1 MAEVVNSL
9 FGITPESLQA
19 DRDAALQAQAL
30 QYAKLDP
37 FQRATAAIYSGAN
50 KLGGAVGGMLGAQ
63 DPEMMRIRQRQQL
76 LEGADISDPKVL
88 RERATIA
95 MQQNDYAA
103 AQQLASRA
111 MDIEAKQAS
120 TAKDLAAANREKA
133 ATTPAKILESQA
145 IAELKNAIR
154 TLKAQPETPEIK
166 AAIQQ
171 YEDQVTALE
180 PKGSQTAPSE
190 LGKLLSERAALDP
203 VKDKASYDAYTAKI
217 KKLTTGGGIGSEIVQ
232 GLGPILG
239 AIAKGQAQ
247 KSGEAAGTD
256 VGKQTA
262 AIEGKYTALNS
273 VQDALDVVKKGIYA
287 GGYGPLQEGLAKYS
301 GGVLA
306 DKQRLV
312 NTEEFRAYIGD
323 VVIPRLTEFGG
334 NDSVEE
340 LKYLKSVMAGETTM
354 ESKAIERILG
364 KAKEKIQRGITRIQD
379 QQRAIA
385 KGEQL
390 PTGPTGK
397 KKTVTKTT
405 RSGVTYTEEVEE

>member
-1 MAEVVNSL
+1 MQRQLDEQRAAKFAEQTQEQRLAGMGYKAGAGLGRGLAGAFGVDVQDPALKQAAELRRMAQNYDISS
-9 FGITPESLQA
+9 PEGLMQM
-19 DRDAALQAQAL
+19 AQAIRTTNPQAAVQL
-30 QYAKLDP
+30 AEKAQSMMQSMSVTSKNMRERASADP
-37 FQRATAAIYSGAN
+37 FQKLLEKGVYKTSSLAKYQQSGDVQDLDFKDSDAKTQVVDTADG
-50 KLGGAVGGMLGAQ
+50 
-63 DPEMMRIRQRQQL
+63 QL
-76 LEGADISDPKVL
+76 LINSSTGDI
-88 RERATIA
+88 IA
-95 MQQNDYAA
+95 N
-103 AQQLASRA
+103 
-111 MDIEAKQAS
+111 I
-120 TAKDLAAANREKA
+120 
-133 ATTPAKILESQA
+133 
-145 IAELKNAIR
+145 
-154 TLKAQPETPEIK
+154 
-166 AAIQQ
+166 
-171 YEDQVTALE
+171 
-180 PKGSQTAPSE
+180 
-190 LGKLLSERAALDP
+190 GKKP
-203 VKDKASYDAYTAKI
+203 TKP
-217 KKLTTGGGIGSEIVQ
+217 GIGAEIAA
-232 GLGPILG
+232 GLSPVLG

-273 VQDALDVVKKGIYA
+273 VQDALDVVNKGIYA

-301 GGVLA
+301 NGVLA

-354 ESKAIERILG
+354 ESKAIQRILG
-364 KAKEKIQRGITRIQD
+364 KAKEKIQRGITRVQD
-379 QQRAIA
+379 QQKAIA

-397 KKTVTKTT
+397 KKMVTKTT

>member
-1 MAEVVNSL
+1 MAEVMNSL
-9 FGITPESLQA
+9 FGMTPESLMA
-19 DRDAALQAQAL
+19 ERDAALQQQAL

-37 FQRATAAIYSGAN
+37 FQRATAGIYAGAN
-50 KLGGAVGGMLGAQ
+50 RLGGAIGGMLGAQ
-63 DPEMMRIRQRQQL
+63 DPELQKATALQGILQQADTNSPEGLAALAQTLSRQGFGQQ
-76 LEGADISDPKVL
+76 
-88 RERATIA
+88 A
-95 MQQNDYAA
+95 MQAMDRAQSLRLTGAKISA
-103 AQQLASRA
+103 EEALAQQRG
-111 MDIEAKQAS
+111 
-120 TAKDLAAANREKA
+120 REKA
-133 ATTPAKILESQA
+133 AADPFQ
-145 IAELKNAIR
+145 
-154 TLKAQPETPEIK
+154 
-166 AAIQQ
+166 
-171 YEDQVTALE
+171 
-180 PKGSQTAPSE
+180 
-190 LGKLLSERAALDP
+190 KLLEKGVYKPSSLAKYQQSGDVQDLDF
-203 VKDKASYDAYTAKI
+203 KDSDAKTQVVDTADGQLLI
-217 KKLTTGGGIGSEIVQ
+217 NSNTGAIIANIGKKPTKPGIGSEIAA
-232 GLGPILG
+232 GLSPVLG

-312 NTEEFRAYIGD
+312 NTEEFRSYIGD

-340 LKYLKSVMAGETTM
+340 LKYLRSVMAGETTM

-364 KAKEKIQRGITRIQD
+364 KAQVKIQRGITRIQD
-379 QQRAIA
+379 QQKAIA

-390 PTGPTGK
+390 PTGPSGARNVQQRT
-397 KKTVTKTT
+397 TK
-405 RSGVTYTEEVEE
+405 SGVTYSVEE